1 MGSGGSKRKGKVSR
15 VGRGEELD
23 AILGDNP
30 NRPVA
35 ERLSA
40 LRARIQALQTHITKI
55 ESEEATKLVK
65 GSRATAGIS
74 SVKITPTGGSKEN
87 TNANDCLP
95 HDRDVLRHNCTVDD
109 IISHSVKHADKHS
122 KLVKRKQA
130 QAKRKTQLRLL
141 ARQQPV
147 R

>member
-1 MGSGGSKRKGKVSR
+1 MGGGYIAIEICAGASDAGRAASEDASVIFKGRGEAMGSGGSKRKGKVSR

-74 SVKITPTGGSKEN
+74 SVKITPTGDLQRCIVPVKQRSLNQISRSK
-87 TNANDCLP
+87 
-95 HDRDVLRHNCTVDD
+95 
-109 IISHSVKHADKHS
+109 SS
-122 KLVKRKQA
+122 RKIRA
-130 QAKRKTQLRLL
+130 S
-141 ARQQPV
+141 
-147 R
+147 